1 MHLGSACPA
10 STCSLGPIY
19 MLAAPNPAPTTLDLF
34 LTSFPAFLCR
44 GLTFPEASQPRAVNA
59 AAAAAVIR
67 QASKRANE
75 RTSERA
81 SPRVSSRYAPKLFLD
96 APLPRMQVSQ
106 LRLGEEGCNG
116 TNRLVDAFVICAFIS
131 CAPRVVAK
139 ISSEMIALSAVLI
152 KLSSSSA

>member
-1 MHLGSACPA
+1 MACDCLVVLKWRFFSPHGLPSSSTHPHVIEPLAASPAAPPLHLGSACPA

-59 AAAAAVIR
+59 AAAAVIR

-81 SPRVSSRYAPKLFLD
+81 NEPARECQVVT
-96 APLPRMQVSQ
+96 PLNCSLMRHYP
-106 LRLGEEGCNG
+106 ECKCHN
-116 TNRLVDAFVICAFIS
+116 
-131 CAPRVVAK
+131 
-139 ISSEMIALSAVLI
+139 
-152 KLSSSSA
+152 